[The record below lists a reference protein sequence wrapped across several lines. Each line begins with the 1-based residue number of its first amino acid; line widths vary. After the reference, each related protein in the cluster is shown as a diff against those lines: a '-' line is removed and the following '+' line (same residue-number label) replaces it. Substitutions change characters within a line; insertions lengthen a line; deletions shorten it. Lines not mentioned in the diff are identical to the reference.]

1 LKIRLFVN
9 YSIFKLG
16 ELAAVPAV
24 GGADEVT
31 GDSLELVDVG
41 AAAVRTFFKSL
52 FSVLETAVH
61 AAVAVVVH

>member
-1 LKIRLFVN
+1 MY
-9 YSIFKLG
+9 YSVLEFG
-16 ELAAVPAV
+16 ELAAVPAA

-41 AAAVRTFFKSL
+41 AAAVRTFFKS
-52 FSVLETAVH
+52 FFRVLEAAVH